1 MADLL
6 NTFFVNYTW
15 NIAIIH
21 IIAAIVLFFI
31 VNWIGAHSVSIGYI
45 QLSIMAKEDTAPA
58 FNFLFRALSPIVFL
72 VLFIV
77 VVQSIGHHELVQHS
91 YLIVLY
97 YWLFRTTVVLIIGR
111 KRLTNWG
118 LHLAC
123 WIVSLFLSVWIYLLV
138 DKVDK
143 LLPDPRSLLD
153 QMWIL
158 IIMFIYSAFN
168 KIELSTKRSAKREK
182 RYIDYQYN
190 KFKTKYGSLISDNCS
205 NEFYEAVTYS
215 IMIYE
220 NFNRPKVIRWI
231 EYFCFWITK
240 HPHTLGIMQVMSD
253 KRIDDHVSII
263 KAIDIIKKAA
273 LKYKDEE
280 QTEEETTKTKLY
292 SPLYSTV
299 YHIAGQYNTGDDY
312 ENEICEVFESIED
325 KYKNI
330 GTDYNKI

>member
-6 NTFFVNYTW
+6 NTYFLNYTW

-91 YLIVLY
+91 FLNVLY
-97 YWLFRTTVVLIIGR
+97 YWLFRTAVVLVIGR

-118 LHLAC
+118 LHFAC

-138 DKVDK
+138 DKVDR

-168 KIELSTKRSAKREK
+168 KIELSSKRSIKREK

-190 KFKTKYGSLISDNCS
+190 KFKAKYGSLISDNC
-205 NEFYEAVTYS
+205 
-215 IMIYE
+215 
-220 NFNRPKVIRWI
+220 
-231 EYFCFWITK
+231 
-240 HPHTLGIMQVMSD
+240 
-253 KRIDDHVSII
+253 
-263 KAIDIIKKAA
+263 
-273 LKYKDEE
+273 
-280 QTEEETTKTKLY
+280 
-292 SPLYSTV
+292 
-299 YHIAGQYNTGDDY
+299 
-312 ENEICEVFESIED
+312 
-325 KYKNI
+325 
-330 GTDYNKI
+330 